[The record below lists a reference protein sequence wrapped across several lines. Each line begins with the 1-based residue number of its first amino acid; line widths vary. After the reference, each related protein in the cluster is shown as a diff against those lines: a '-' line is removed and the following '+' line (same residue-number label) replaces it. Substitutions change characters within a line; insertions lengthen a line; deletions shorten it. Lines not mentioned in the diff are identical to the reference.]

1 MLIDLSWS
9 LVLSAI
15 IGTYL
20 NESTI
25 CIFWNDKF
33 EFQLLHNAKYISYVG
48 INIDRLNA
56 NRGRYI
62 VDTGLK
68 KKELQDKHLFL
79 DDLVIKLILSIEVT
93 HCETFVVFDK
103 DIDRFVDAFTK
114 ASVYSI
120 WRSLHNKFIFA
131 HITNELQEPRNH
143 FFEVFN
149 FAH

>member
-33 EFQLLHNAKYISYVG
+33 EFQLLHNAEYISYVG
-48 INIDRLNA
+48 INIDSLNKK
-56 NRGRYI
+56 RGRYI

-68 KKELQDKHLFL
+68 KKELENKHLSL
-79 DDLVIKLILSIEVT
+79 DDLVNKIIISIEVT
-93 HCETFVVFDK
+93 HCELTNC
-103 DIDRFVDAFTK
+103 
-114 ASVYSI
+114 
-120 WRSLHNKFIFA
+120 RSPVSTSLKTNQIFY
-131 HITNELQEPRNH
+131 LL
-143 FFEVFN
+143 
-149 FAH
+149 